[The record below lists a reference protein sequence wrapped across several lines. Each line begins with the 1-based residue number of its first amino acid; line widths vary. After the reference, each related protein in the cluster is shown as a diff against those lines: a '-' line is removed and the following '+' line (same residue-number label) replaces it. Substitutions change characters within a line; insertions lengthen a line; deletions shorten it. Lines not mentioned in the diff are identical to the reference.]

1 MLTGCCGNSTA
12 DTNLSSAIPPIR
24 KLPGGISMHPD
35 TGLAESEVMA
45 DTGFSLE
52 TVCHKRLEWTERDTG
67 LHGIFLFDGT
77 EFNPPVI
84 G

>member
-1 MLTGCCGNSTA
+1 
-12 DTNLSSAIPPIR
+12 
-24 KLPGGISMHPD
+24 MHPD